1 MSDSVDLLV
10 VAGTW
15 GSGRRGG
22 KVSALICAVRDDY
35 SRAGV
40 SATGMNVIGTGL
52 TIDDY
57 DWINKKKWIRMDKKA
72 PPAHMKV
79 SASNKREDKGDV
91 YLSPEDW
98 FIVSVKEEFGTNLTM
113 RFPRCKAIRRDLSV
127 DDCLTWS
134 DLRELHGGKR
144 QSDQDGQPGAKKRK
158 TGIRKSA
165 DSPKKTTLAL
175 SYQAAKVKNVETVS
189 DLFEDMRFLVIPHL
203 TSTNPVT
210 KAVIET
216 LIYENGGDFTQVMQG
231 DNSLTV
237 IYGGTKI
244 IPQVRQIM
252 KREDTDI
259 LKPQWLTDSIAE
271 GRVVPLQAK
280 YYFYATQD
288 ATNDPAYHMDDYE
301 ANEAQRR
308 FISKPNEPIIISSSP
323 EPEEQPRYLK
333 RESSHVNVAHIPDDP
348 SASET
353 ESDPDDSAG
362 DLSDGHWT
370 EIAVTTASGP
380 ANAAG
385 ASGNRNKEPD
395 QPPLAA
401 PAPAPA
407 PPPTDVQPSTVIS
420 AFRSDVSS
428 ANSKLDQN
436 LYFRQLMDRVRR
448 DILVHGGSIATGL
461 SDSRLTHVVLHER
474 DKSRRVELIRRIAKP
489 QRRHMVLTAFI
500 SACVTENTL
509 LDEDA
514 FMP

>member
-1 MSDSVDLLV
+1 
-10 VAGTW
+10 
-15 GSGRRGG
+15 
-22 KVSALICAVRDDY
+22 
-35 SRAGV
+35 
-40 SATGMNVIGTGL
+40 
-52 TIDDY
+52 
-57 DWINKKKWIRMDKKA
+57 
-72 PPAHMKV
+72 
-79 SASNKREDKGDV
+79 
-91 YLSPEDW
+91 
-98 FIVSVKEEFGTNLTM
+98 M

-144 QSDQDGQPGAKKRK
+144 QNDQDGQQGAKKRK
-158 TGIRKSA
+158 TGIRKYQQA
-165 DSPKKTTLAL
+165 DSPQKTTLAL
-175 SYQAAKVKNVETVS
+175 SYQAAEVKDVEIVS
-189 DLFEDMRFLVIPHL
+189 NLFEDMRFLVIPDL
-203 TSTNPVT
+203 TSTNIVT
-210 KAVIET
+210 KTVIER
-216 LIYENGGDFTQVMQG
+216 LIHENGGDFTQVMQD
-231 DNSLTV
+231 DNSLTI

-244 IPQVRQIM
+244 IPQVRRIM
-252 KREDTDI
+252 KRGDTDI

-271 GRVVPLQAK
+271 GQAVPLQAK

-301 ANEAQRR
+301 ANEVQRR

-353 ESDPDDSAG
+353 ESDPDDLAG
-362 DLSDGHWT
+362 DLSDRDWT

-380 ANAAG
+380 TNNASANG
-385 ASGNRNKEPD
+385 IRNKEPD
-395 QPPLAA
+395 QPLLAA

-436 LYFRQLMDRVRR
+436 LYFRQLCFYLDTPENARNEDFIVSTPHETKIKQSMDRVRR
-448 DILVHGGSIATGL
+448 EILVHGGSIATGL
-461 SDSRLTHVVLHER
+461 SDPRLTHVVLHER

-500 SACVTENTL
+500 NACVTENTL